1 MGAATSGMQSQM
13 QQEHDPNAAFPWWV
27 RFLAK
32 GLGVLGGFVAIF
44 FAVLGL
50 VSFSATGLIAALL
63 QLLVIFIYLQFHLLF
78 ISYTV
83 NFVFEYRVI
92 RLMEMEIVY

>member
-1 MGAATSGMQSQM
+1 MGAATSGLQSQM
-13 QQEHDPNAAFPWWV
+13 QQEHNPNAAFPWWV

-50 VSFSATGLIAALL
+50 LSFSATCIIAVLL
-63 QLLVIFIYLQFHLLF
+63 QLLVVLNL
-78 ISYTV
+78 
-83 NFVFEYRVI
+83 
-92 RLMEMEIVY
+92 

>member
-13 QQEHDPNAAFPWWV
+13 QQEHDPNSAFPWWV

-32 GLGVLGGFVAIF
+32 GLGVFGGFVAIF

-50 VSFSATGLIAALL
+50 LSFSATCIIAVLL
-63 QLLVIFIYLQFHLLF
+63 QLLVILNLFHF
-78 ISYTV
+78 
-83 NFVFEYRVI
+83 
-92 RLMEMEIVY
+92 M